1 MPNNEN
7 EKIEQNERL
16 EKVKKIVEII
26 GENQGEA
33 RKIINILIA
42 SYDIPKEL
50 FWSRRIRNSF

>member
-1 MPNNEN
+1 MSVNEN
-7 EKIEQNERL
+7 KKIEQNERL

-26 GENQGEA
+26 DEDKDEA

-50 FWSRRIRNSF
+50 FWFRRVKKWN

>member
-50 FWSRRIRNSF
+50 F